1 MYFIQADAYETES
14 AEVVPV
20 YACFH
25 LFEVKVKELIL
36 QSIIIVAAD
45 IWYEHFKQQPIK
57 PKIETLLPS
66 SS

>member
-45 IWYEHFKQQPIK
+45 IWYEHFKQ
-57 PKIETLLPS
+57 
-66 SS
+66 